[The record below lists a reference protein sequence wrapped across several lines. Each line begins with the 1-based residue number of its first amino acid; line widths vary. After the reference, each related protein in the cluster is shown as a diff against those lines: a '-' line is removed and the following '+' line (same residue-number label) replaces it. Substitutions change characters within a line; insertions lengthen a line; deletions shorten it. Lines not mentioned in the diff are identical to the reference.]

1 MLKCS
6 FSKGSYLFE
15 KGSRREGG
23 RAVVCSVRVMSFN
36 VRGASHRR
44 DGINLWEKRAAMNV
58 ETIRRYGPDVIG
70 FQECHNEN
78 LEVYEKELPG
88 YVRLPGPVYGTV
100 QVEEYAA
107 IFFDPER
114 FEKLDSG
121 GFWLSDTPEEYSAS
135 WGNEVVRSA
144 NWAVLRCRE
153 NGASFLHANTHLD
166 HVSESARIEG
176 NRLILEQ
183 TQRARD
189 NHGDPP
195 IVVTGDFNCKP
206 GTPPYRVFIEQGF
219 VDTFLAAGNE
229 DGEDAFTFH
238 AFKGERFTPS
248 DTDKPVGR
256 IDWILVR
263 DDSGIVKIRSHEI
276 LRDGDEEAGRYPSDH
291 YPVLAELELI
301 N

>member
-1 MLKCS
+1 M
-6 FSKGSYLFE
+6 
-15 KGSRREGG
+15 
-23 RAVVCSVRVMSFN
+23 VCSVRVMSFN

-44 DGINLWEKRAAMNV
+44 DGVNIWEHRTAMNV

-78 LEVYEKELPG
+78 LETYKKELPG
-88 YVRLPGPVYGTV
+88 YAHLPGPVYGTG

-114 FEKLDSG
+114 FEELDSG
-121 GFWLSDTPEEYSAS
+121 GFWLSDTPEEYSTS
-135 WGNEVVRSA
+135 WGNEVIRSA
-144 NWAVLRCRE
+144 NWAALRCRE

-166 HVSESARIEG
+166 HVSEVARIEG

-183 TQRARD
+183 TQQTSAD
-189 NHGDPP
+189 HGEPP
-195 IVVTGDFNCKP
+195 IVVTGDFNCNP
-206 GTPPYRVFIEQGF
+206 GARPYRVLLDDGFI
-219 VDTFLAAGNE
+219 DTFLAAGNE
-229 DGEDAFTFH
+229 DDERAFTFH
-238 AFKGERFTPS
+238 AFKGERFTPA

-263 DDSGIVKIRSHEI
+263 DEAGTVKIRSHEI
-276 LRDGDEEAGRYPSDH
+276 LRDGDEEAGKYPSDH
-291 YPVLAELELI
+291 YPVLAELNLA